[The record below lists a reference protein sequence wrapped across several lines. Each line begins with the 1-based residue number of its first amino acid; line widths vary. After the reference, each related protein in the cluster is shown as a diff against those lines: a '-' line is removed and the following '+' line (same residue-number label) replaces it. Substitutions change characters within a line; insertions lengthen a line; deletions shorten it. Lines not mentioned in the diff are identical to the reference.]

1 MAEHRLQ
8 GGGVRLRRR
17 RRQQLQVNAD
27 QQVAGQG
34 GDPLPRHPVDGPCAE
49 RPAAA
54 RLCGEGAADE
64 ERVGRTFGV
73 AQIGRASCRASV
85 CQYVTIWWVAVS
97 LKKKKATE
105 R

>member
-34 GDPLPRHPVDGPCAE
+34 GDPLPRHPVDGTCAE
-49 RPAAA
+49 RQAAA

-64 ERVGRTFGV
+64 ERVGRKL
-73 AQIGRASCRASV
+73 GRSEERRVGKGCVRTGRSRWSR
-85 CQYVTIWWVAVS
+85 YHE
-97 LKKKKATE
+97 KKKKIVKSS
-105 R
+105 